1 MASPE
6 QLDYVKRVKSLL
18 QNVPEEDAGL
28 TTQIALDYGKQ
39 LQQAQIPLEQYVPL
53 VPDFVREL
61 KGGGMSDGQITK
73 YMEKTNLA
81 SIQDVMEQQNSQK
94 LAEEQARRTHEMQRD
109 AIASFN
115 QSLGA

>member
-39 LQQAQIPLEQYVPL
+39 LQQAQIP
-53 VPDFVREL
+53 FRA
-61 KGGGMSDGQITK
+61 IC
-73 YMEKTNLA
+73 
-81 SIQDVMEQQNSQK
+81 SIS
-94 LAEEQARRTHEMQRD
+94 T
-109 AIASFN
+109 
-115 QSLGA
+115 